1 MRNAAQNGDR
11 KGFPTL
17 LASVTAPFAFWYE
30 GEAEN
35 GFIRDLTPLECER
48 LMGMP
53 EGWTAYG
60 SKDDHISD
68 HVQCFALGNAI
79 APPCAEYIMS
89 GIAEIV

>member
-1 MRNAAQNGDR
+1 M
-11 KGFPTL
+11 
-17 LASVTAPFAFWYE
+17 TAPFAFWYE